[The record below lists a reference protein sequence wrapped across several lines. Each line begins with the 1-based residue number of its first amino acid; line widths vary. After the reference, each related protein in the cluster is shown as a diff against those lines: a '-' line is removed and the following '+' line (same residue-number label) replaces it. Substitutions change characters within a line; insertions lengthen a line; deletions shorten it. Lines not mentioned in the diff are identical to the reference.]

1 MEIKYLGH
9 SSFLIRTKTARI
21 VTDPFDAK
29 MVGLKFPR
37 VEADIVTI
45 SHHHK
50 DHDGGLSQ
58 IDGNPTVFDWPGQF
72 EKNGVRIWGY
82 RTFHDKAEG
91 KERGEN
97 IMYKFE
103 ADGISVL
110 HCGDLG
116 LVPENAFLDEVGD
129 VDVIF
134 VPVGGYYTIDA
145 QEAIEVV
152 KKAEPSIVIPMHYG
166 YKDGGIKELA
176 PLSDFLKKI
185 GVENAVPQDKLI
197 VKPEE
202 LEEEMKVVVLKS

>member
-21 VTDPFDAK
+21 VTDPFDPK
-29 MVGLKFPR
+29 VVGLKLPKT
-37 VEADIVTI
+37 EADIVTI

-50 DHDGGLSQ
+50 DHDGGLTQ
-58 IDGNPTVFDWPGQF
+58 IDGKPSVFDWPGQF

-82 RTFHDKAEG
+82 RTSHDKVQG
-91 KERGEN
+91 QERGEN

-116 LVPENAFLDEVGD
+116 MIPDNTFLDEVGD
-129 VDVIF
+129 VDVLL
-134 VPVGGYYTIDA
+134 VPVGGYYTIDS
-145 QEAIEVV
+145 QEAIDLI
-152 KKAEPSIVIPMHYG
+152 KKAEPSIVVPMHYG
-166 YKDGGIKELA
+166 SENVLIKELA

-185 GVENAVPQDKLI
+185 GAESAVPLDKLV

-202 LEEEMKVVVLKS
+202 LEEEMKVVVLNI

>member
-9 SSFLIRTKTARI
+9 SSFLLRTKNARI
-21 VTDPFDAK
+21 VTDPFDPK
-29 MVGLKFPR
+29 MVGLKLPKT
-37 VEADIVTI
+37 EADIVTI

-58 IDGNPTVFDWPGQF
+58 IDGSPTVFDWPGQF

-82 RTFHDKAEG
+82 RTFHDKAQG
-91 KERGEN
+91 AERGEN

-103 ADGISVL
+103 ADGVSVL

-116 LVPENAFLDEVGD
+116 MVPDDSFMEEVGD
-129 VDVIF
+129 VDVLL

-145 QEAIEVV
+145 QEAIDVI
-152 KKAEPSIVIPMHYG
+152 KRAEPAIVVPMHYG
-166 YKDGGIKELA
+166 SEENAIKEIA

-185 GVENAVPQDKLI
+185 GAEAAVPQDKLVI
-197 VKPEE
+197 KPEE
-202 LEEEMKVVVLKS
+202 LEEEMKVIVLKP